1 MFFISQNRNSYV
13 EVDRMKILR
22 TKLEL
27 IYIGKKYM
35 GWLSTWWFSKVVED
49 TKKSETS
56 WWECGKTET
65 TGHFL
70 YIHSH
75 KIEKKKNGEEERGKK
90 DIL

>member
-35 GWLSTWWFSKVVED
+35 G
-49 TKKSETS
+49 
-56 WWECGKTET
+56 
-65 TGHFL
+65 
-70 YIHSH
+70 
-75 KIEKKKNGEEERGKK
+75 
-90 DIL
+90 